1 MINNAD
7 RLLQQNTRAR
17 HSSAAS
23 TVACWLKAGCP
34 VATCC
39 SGHTMFD
46 NTILAANKEGRRA
59 LTLLMTFPS
68 LRIVEMAAR
77 GDSPSLGPP
86 RCPPRTLGR
95 SPPGR

>member
-1 MINNAD
+1 
-7 RLLQQNTRAR
+7 
-17 HSSAAS
+17 
-23 TVACWLKAGCP
+23 
-34 VATCC
+34 
-39 SGHTMFD
+39 MFD

-86 RCPPRTLGR
+86 QRVPTSGGPLAAPRAADGR
-95 SPPGR
+95 FVPRRGLRRDTR

>member
-1 MINNAD
+1 MRTVHCNK
-7 RLLQQNTRAR
+7 TRVTVQPL
-17 HSSAAS
+17 HAAAQS
-23 TVACWLKAGCP
+23 FGCP

-77 GDSPSLGPP
+77 GDSDPPLCAGWREGP
-86 RCPPRTLGR
+86 RWQGC
-95 SPPGR
+95 SPLCR